1 MERVAGSPFRSSVVL
16 QSAEEDW
23 RAAVESVRPGHR
35 IRGMFIAPIAG
46 LLSAE
51 AKARV
56 LATLDE
62 PPRGGLFVPFT
73 SYSRRDYLRIVLAVA
88 EAGDTSLTMAERLRR
103 ISRSD
108 FETFGASVLGLAVR
122 TAVRTSKAAVLRTPW
137 VYDTVAPA
145 DDGKVTGGELDD
157 GRLEL
162 RFNTYPICW
171 PYHLGQI
178 EGMVQSFGDTCE
190 VDVERDATDVRYLI
204 RIHAR

>member
-1 MERVAGSPFRSSVVL
+1 VL
-16 QSAEEDW
+16 QGVEEDW

-35 IRGMFIAPIAG
+35 IRGMFIAPIAA

-56 LATLDE
+56 LTTLDE
-62 PPRGGLFVPFT
+62 PPRGGLFVPFI
-73 SYSRRDYLRIVLAVA
+73 SYSRRDYLRIVLAAA
-88 EAGDTSLTMAERLRR
+88 ENGDASLSLAERLRR
-103 ISRSD
+103 ISRND
-108 FETFGASVLGLAVR
+108 FETFSASVLGLAVR
-122 TAVRTSKAAVLRTPW
+122 TAVRTAKAAVLRTPW
-137 VYDTVAPA
+137 VYDAVAPA

-162 RFNTYPICW
+162 RFTNYPICW

-178 EGMVQSFGDTCE
+178 EGMVQSFGDTCD

-204 RIHAR
+204 RIAAR